1 MISLFLDEKRGST
14 NNRCLWSR
22 GLAELDASEM
32 S

>member
-14 NNRCLWSR
+14 NNRPR
-22 GLAELDASEM
+22 GLAELDASEV